1 MSFQKSIN
9 PLHHRVVLA
18 AQGFSLTL
26 TLRAPGRGS
35 TKRTLYFFADAQ
47 LEATLN
53 KGPYV
58 VSGSLSGLL
67 PDCLRLCDWI
77 EEHIENLATRHAAGK
92 TVLDERIHTHGPW
105 VPLELGIQIQC
116 FEGDVWRDG
125 ETLAGDF
132 TVRVMVDAGR
142 DPAGDTMS
150 AGLEGITDVNEAI
163 AFTKAIRGYVA
174 DVYALYDE

>member
-26 TLRAPGRGS
+26 ALRAPGRGS

-53 KGPYV
+53 NGPYV
-58 VSGSLSGLL
+58 VGGSLSGLL

-116 FEGDVWRDG
+116 LRVMSGAMVRRWQ
-125 ETLAGDF
+125 ETLRCVLWW
-132 TVRVMVDAGR
+132 TQVETPLV
-142 DPAGDTMS
+142 TQ
-150 AGLEGITDVNEAI
+150 
-163 AFTKAIRGYVA
+163 
-174 DVYALYDE
+174 